1 MCRAEMGPKSNGDTK
16 AGGGEGGKQQ
26 DMKGWKVIGRGG
38 KFKSDN

>member
-1 MCRAEMGPKSNGDTK
+1 MCRAEMEIRRKEE
-16 AGGGEGGKQQ
+16 GGEQQ